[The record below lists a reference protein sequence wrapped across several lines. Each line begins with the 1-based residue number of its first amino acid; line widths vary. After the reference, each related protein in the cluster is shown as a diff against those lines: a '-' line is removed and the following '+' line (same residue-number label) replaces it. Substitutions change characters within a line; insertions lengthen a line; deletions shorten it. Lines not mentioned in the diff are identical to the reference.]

1 MLLAACAFVMTAT
14 ATRISHLLMFRRLLS
29 PVPSSPLAM
38 SLWVVGTL
46 LTKAS
51 LVILGCLI
59 FACQPIAKAWH
70 VAQPGSCID
79 RIAIYITIAVVNII
93 SDIGL
98 TILAILIVLP
108 LHLSPLQ
115 KSHVFGMMIIGT
127 M

>member
-1 MLLAACAFVMTAT
+1 
-14 ATRISHLLMFRRLLS
+14 MFRRLLS
-29 PVPSSPLAM
+29 AVPSSPLAM

-46 LTKAS
+46 LAKAS

-70 VAQPGSCID
+70 VTQPGSCID

-98 TILAILIVLP
+98 MILAILIVLP

-115 KSHVFGMMIIGT
+115 KSHVLGMMIIGA